1 MGLLW
6 STSVEMSL
14 GIRIRFNESIGK
26 FALTKQWSCRSASEY
41 TLWSSHSLRESWK
54 ISSLSVWFCDA
65 KHKAWFI
72 AAGFLLL
79 FHVEDI
85 CKCMFHWH
93 RTSSPQIN
101 IIYAIKAY
109 ENKWHS
115 IFSVTLYLK
124 NIMFDLHDIF
134 PHYSHPTR
142 MCTFVFIIHTLHKY
156 VSK

>member
-1 MGLLW
+1 MIHQCW
-6 STSVEMSL
+6 NVPWNQNP
-14 GIRIRFNESIGK
+14 RFNESIGK
-26 FALTKQWSCRSASEY
+26 FALTKHWSCRSAPEY

-65 KHKAWFI
+65 KHKVWFI

-93 RTSSPQIN
+93 RNFPPH
-101 IIYAIKAY
+101 K
-109 ENKWHS
+109 S
-115 IFSVTLYLK
+115 ISYMPLRPMKTNVTVFIMVTLYLK
-124 NIMFDLHDIF
+124 NIMFDLSW
-134 PHYSHPTR
+134 HYPTLFSSHKDVYFR
-142 MCTFVFIIHTLHKY
+142 LYTLHKY